1 MNYSDEK
8 FADIQMLRYHLNGF
22 EQLSLNQKQYVYCL
36 AKATLCGRDIT
47 TDQFGRYNLKIRKLL
62 EALYI
67 IYKEQPETLGL
78 KELSQQEQEPSQEQ
92 EHGLSQQEPSQQEQF
107 EAMTVY
113 LKRVWF
119 SNGIHHHYGCDKFK
133 PQFSESWFHSIIAR
147 SADKL
152 ASKLGVASGD
162 EVMEWC
168 APLFPVI
175 FDPEIMPKRVEK
187 ACGVDQVKGSACN
200 YYEGLTQ
207 QEVEA
212 YYAAKNDPSNPCP
225 PSYGLNSKLVKTASG
240 DIEEQVW
247 KQGGMYG
254 EAIDRIVYWLT
265 KAMQFAENE
274 KQQEVI
280 GLLISY
286 YRTGDLKT
294 FDSYSIEW
302 LKEQAGDI
310 DFINGFIEVYGDPL
324 GFKASWEGIVTYKDK
339 VANERTHKICSNAQW
354 FEDHSPVDPRFK
366 KKEVRG
372 VTANVVVAAML
383 GGDEYPSTA
392 IGINLPNADWIRA
405 QHGSKSITIGN
416 LTEAYSRAA
425 EGNGFLD
432 EFVADKSTLALV
444 RQFDHLCDDLHT
456 DLHECLGH
464 GSGQLLPGVSSDA
477 LKSYGSTIEEAR
489 ADLFGLYYMADA
501 KMVELGLLPS
511 ADAYKAHYYTYMLN
525 GLMTQLRRITPG
537 ADIEEDHMRNRALI
551 AYWVLD
557 HAQGEV
563 ELTESNGKT
572 CVFIHSYE
580 RLRTLFAQLL
590 AEIQRIKSEGDYE
603 AARQLV
609 ERYGVKVDRALLEEV
624 HRRYEKLDIAPYK
637 GFINPRLSL
646 VTDAQGNVCD
656 VKADY
661 TESYEHQML
670 RYSNEFGFLS
680 LKEENSSSKEEA
692 SSTEE
697 VISSKEE
704 TSLSKEEASSLK
716 EESDPSSVDD
726 DVKQIK
732 RSFRLFMNGV
742 ASSSMRDKGLEYKI
756 NWGIPVTRLRDMAA
770 QYAPSVA
777 LAERLWESDVRECK
791 ILATM
796 LMPAERF
803 SEPMALSWLSAC
815 NNQEMVEMLVFNLVQ
830 NMPGVETFVVSLL
843 HSDEPNAPLAALHLV
858 SRLVARQNVAF
869 LTDEVV
875 SSFAQLVI
883 KALSGTDAVL
893 KHAALNS
900 VTRYVDRE
908 LKGADKVVELLK
920 KHKIDIF

>member
-8 FADIQMLRYHLNGF
+8 FADIQMLRYRLNGF

-36 AKATLCGRDIT
+36 AKATLCGHDIT

-62 EALYI
+62 EALYL
-67 IYKEQPETLGL
+67 IYKEQPETLGR
-78 KELSQQEQEPSQEQ
+78 Q
-92 EHGLSQQEPSQQEQF
+92 GLSQQELSQEQQHEQF
-107 EAMTVY
+107 DAMTVY

-133 PQFSESWFHSIIAR
+133 PQFSESWFRSIIAR
-147 SADKL
+147 SAAKL

-302 LKEQAGDI
+302 LKEHAGDI

-339 VANERTHKICSNAQW
+339 EANERTHKICSNAQW

-425 EGNGFLD
+425 EGNGFLE
-432 EFVADKSTLALV
+432 EFVSDESTLTLV

-609 ERYGVKVDRALLEEV
+609 ERYGVKVDQALLEEV

-680 LKEENSSSKEEA
+680 SKEEKSSSKEE
-692 SSTEE
+692 S
-697 VISSKEE
+697 SSKEDVLSSK
-704 TSLSKEEASSLK
+704 TSSKAEAVS
-716 EESDPSSVDD
+716 SSVDD
-726 DVKQIK
+726 DVKKIK

-770 QYAPSVA
+770 QCAPSVA

-803 SEPMALSWLSAC
+803 SEPMALSWLLAC

-843 HSDEPNAPLAALHLV
+843 HSDEHNAPLAALHLV

-869 LTDEVV
+869 MTDEVV

-883 KALSGTDAVL
+883 KALNGTDAVL